1 MEQPMVS
8 PTTPR
13 CYAPPLALLVMM
25 GLGLGGCQ
33 TAGTTARPTT
43 PAELVKAEDDLLRP
57 FRSSSIVIADQ
68 VVMQISPNFYA
79 KIGRPPGG
87 VRKKGSNADEILWS
101 VRDPVVRRQQGEHA
115 SPGNSAGVA
124 VPVGV
129 SEMEFV
135 IEGTIF
141 LVTNSLRM
149 RVLHTAPPT
158 MQIAAT
164 GDVRLLTE
172 RAMKEQLFT
181 ELRFNQGKVH
191 GKRRQR

>member
-1 MEQPMVS
+1 MVS
-8 PTTPR
+8 PTTP
-13 CYAPPLALLVMM
+13 CCCALPLTLLVLM
-25 GLGLGGCQ
+25 GSGLSGCQ
-33 TAGTTARPTT
+33 TGTIGRPST
-43 PAELVKAEDDLLRP
+43 PAELVKAQDDLLKPLRP
-57 FRSSSIVIADQ
+57 RSIVIADR
-68 VVMQISPNFYA
+68 VLVQISPNFYA

-87 VRKKGSNADEILWS
+87 VRKAGGDADEIIWS
-101 VRDPVVRRQQGEHA
+101 VRNPVATRHQGDH
-115 SPGNSAGVA
+115 SKPGTRGTTA

-149 RVLHTAPPT
+149 RVLHNAPPT
-158 MQIAAT
+158 LQISAT

-172 RAMKEQLFT
+172 RAMKEQLFF

-191 GKRRQR
+191 GKRRRQ